1 MSTALTPEQRS
12 ALAAGHPEWS
22 IEEKSM
28 TRTFTFG
35 DFGEAMAFVTRT
47 ALAAEALDHHPDI
60 DIRWNRVTLVL
71 STHSAGGLTALDQD
85 LASRIDEFV

>member
-1 MSTALTPEQRS
+1 
-12 ALAAGHPEWS
+12 
-22 IEEKSM
+22 M

-35 DFGEAMAFVTRT
+35 NFGEAMAFVTRI

-71 STHSAGGLTALDQD
+71 STHSAGRLTSLDQD

>member
-1 MSTALTPEQRS
+1 MNTALTPEQRS
-12 ALAAGHPEWS
+12 ALVADHPEWS

-35 DFGEAMAFVTRT
+35 DFGEAMAFVTRI

-85 LASRIDEFV
+85 LAYRIDEFV

>member
-1 MSTALTPEQRS
+1 VRTALTAEERS
-12 ALAAGHPEWS
+12 ALADNCPEWAV
-22 IEEKSM
+22 EDKSM

-71 STHSAGGLTALDQD
+71 STHSAGGLTALDED
-85 LASRIDEFV
+85 LASKIDGFA

>member
-1 MSTALTPEQRS
+1 MNTALTPEQRS
-12 ALAAGHPEWS
+12 ALVADHPEWS

-35 DFGEAMAFVTRT
+35 DFAEAMAFVTRI